1 MSEEYTLKLETRA
14 LGAVQIMNG
23 MIYSA
28 LGSLCYALFV
38 EEGNGRDTGYVPV
51 IVTLTYIFLS
61 PPFFVMSGSFSIQT
75 QKHPTKY
82 KLIFSLVMNIISACL
97 SALGILILSIASLTY
112 HPEANA
118 YNWSH
123 LTGGMLLQYVLFTTI
138 AEVICACFI
147 IKWIGVAIH
156 HPECSEMS
164 CTAPIDRR

>member
-61 PPFFVMSGSFSIQT
+61 PPF
-75 QKHPTKY
+75 
-82 KLIFSLVMNIISACL
+82 LIFSLVMNIISACL

-164 CTAPIDRR
+164 LSLSELSVCT